1 MPRLIALAAALVVTS
16 MVATVVVYGRL
27 HASSF
32 DQQQQASTG
41 IPPVRMRKP
50 VPAFTATTLTG
61 AHISDTSFE
70 GRPLVINF
78 FASWCPPCRQDA
90 PRIADIAARYH
101 GRVNVLGIDGGDTRK
116 GVAKFLQRYH
126 WRFPIAWDP
135 NNRLYQPFGVAAQ
148 PVTFIVDAHG
158 LLVERF
164 LGPVNLTEAQATL
177 DRLLRT

>member
-16 MVATVVVYGRL
+16 VLATVVVYGRL

-32 DQQQQASTG
+32 DRQQAASTS

-61 AHISDTSFE
+61 AHISDASFE

-90 PRIADIAARYH
+90 PRIAEIAARYH
-101 GRVNVLGIDGGDTRK
+101 GRVNVLGIDGGDTRT
-116 GVAKFLQRYH
+116 GVQRFLRRYG

-135 NNRLYQPFGVAAQ
+135 DNNLYRPFGVAAQ

-164 LGPVNLTEAQATL
+164 LGPIDLHQAQATL